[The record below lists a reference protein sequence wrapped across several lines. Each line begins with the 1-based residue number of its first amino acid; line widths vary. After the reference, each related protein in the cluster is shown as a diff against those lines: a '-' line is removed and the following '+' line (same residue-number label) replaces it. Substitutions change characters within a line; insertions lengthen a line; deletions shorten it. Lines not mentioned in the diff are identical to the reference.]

1 MDIKQAVSM
10 SGCCEQGCYKHRG
23 VCISLNYNFVQ
34 ICAQEWDWWITWQL
48 WFQFFEQVPYVFSR
62 KQFLVFIYR
71 MWRLFKLLN
80 YFFFFIVYAFMCML
94 IQLRPTLCDPM
105 DCSPSGSSVHRI
117 SQARIL
123 ECANIS
129 FSRGSSWA
137 RDWTWISCIFLIDGQ
152 ILHHWAT
159 WEACIFLN
167 MYFLD
172 LKYILYIYIFW
183 MQHLIILKIL
193 RYEFFYLYIY
203 EYIS

>member
-10 SGCCEQGCYKHRG
+10 SGYCEQGCYKHRG

-34 ICAQEWDWWITWQL
+34 ICAQEWDWWITRQP

-62 KQFLVFIYR
+62 KQFLEFIYC
-71 MWRLFKLLN
+71 MWRLFKL
-80 YFFFFIVYAFMCML
+80 FFFFIVYAFVCML
-94 IQLRPTLCDPM
+94 IQSRPTLCDPM

-129 FSRGSSWA
+129 FSRGSSWV
-137 RDWTWISCIFLIDGQ
+137 RDWTWISCIFLIDRQ

-159 WEACIFLN
+159 REACIFLN
-167 MYFLD
+167 MYFLG
-172 LKYILYIYIFW
+172 LKYIYIF
-183 MQHLIILKIL
+183 
-193 RYEFFYLYIY
+193 FF
-203 EYIS
+203 EWNT